1 MDIIITPEEKVFEK
15 WGKAVEP
22 HVGNN
27 YSYDEQTVMS
37 TFPYMRLFDISVS
50 QANGDLEGNENA
62 IDIGFQVETY
72 ASGQRASST
81 IKKLDAISH
90 QAMKD
95 MGFRRTYG
103 GQIENIDTSVKRY
116 ISRYTMLYTGKLLD
130 E

>member
-1 MDIIITPEEKVFEK
+1 MYKR
-15 WGKAVEP
+15 
-22 HVGNN
+22 
-27 YSYDEQTVMS
+27 Q
-37 TFPYMRLFDISVS
+37 
-50 QANGDLEGNENA
+50 
-62 IDIGFQVETY
+62 TY
-72 ASGQRASST
+72 ASGQRASYT